1 MGDVYTSLTGMQ
13 LPAIGLMD
21 RASDSGEVLKIV
33 GWAAQGTVGD
43 YFGANGLMTPNE
55 ALAVNLRG
63 GAEVQR
69 IRVATNASGLYTWTY
84 PIPFAPGVVPVIECS
99 CEGPDPQNGT
109 VVNVQIEGIPTNT
122 SCKIRVNRSTTTIQV
137 LGISVLSL
145 ATSVATIIH
154 ATARTP

>member
-1 MGDVYTSLTGMQ
+1 MGDVFTSLTGMQ
-13 LPAIGLMD
+13 LPAIGLVN
-21 RASDSGEVLKIV
+21 RSSDNGEVLKIV

-43 YFGANGLMTPNE
+43 YFADNGVMTPVE
-55 ALAVNLRG
+55 ASAVNLRG

-69 IRVATNASGLYTWTY
+69 IRVATNSAGLYTWTY
-84 PIPFAPGVVPVIECS
+84 PVPFASGIVPVIECS

-109 VVNVQIEGIPTNT
+109 VVNVQIEGTPTNT

-145 ATSVATIIH
+145 ATAVATIVH
-154 ATARTP
+154 ATARMP